1 MGGAKSKETWPTTVT
16 VGFDRILQLNSPT
29 FANKEAY
36 LQNVALLVVGSY
48 QTHCKSTVP
57 CFLAFCTPI
66 QQITVSI
73 EKFFK
78 FTCVLE

>member
-48 QTHCKSTVP
+48 QTP
-57 CFLAFCTPI
+57 L
-66 QQITVSI
+66 
-73 EKFFK
+73 
-78 FTCVLE
+78 